1 MILFVNYYQNDIRNP
16 RGDTYS
22 STLDVEGLGQDLGG
36 VYFTCKAS
44 RNDGAEILFQKKLYD
59 GINLAEYDADTDTRK
74 YSIRISPD
82 DTKSLQS
89 GTYYYD
95 LRVLINQDVFT
106 VMRGLFIIEQDA
118 TRDVEVI
125 APPEEFKGYTVS
137 YIIPTA
143 DAMPVTITKLIPSVT
158 ATAVEIKKI
167 TATEVE

>member
-22 STLDVEGLGQDLGG
+22 STLDVEGLGQDLDG
-36 VYFTCKAS
+36 VYFTCKTS
-44 RNDGAEILFQKKLYD
+44 RNDNAEILFQKKLYD

-82 DTKSLQS
+82 DTKNLQS

-118 TRDVEVI
+118 TKDVEI
-125 APPEEFKGYTVS
+125 IEPPEEFKGYTVS
-137 YIIPTA
+137 YITLSFETTPAELKNTVPEILTKNI
-143 DAMPVTITKLIPSVT
+143 DLKKVTV
-158 ATAVEIKKI
+158 
-167 TATEVE
+167 TEVE